1 MKSSIQS
8 LTALSPL
15 DGRYQTK
22 LSPLGPYFSEFALIK
37 YRIRVEIE
45 YLIELHATGIKPL
58 EPLDESEQNFLRDI
72 FRNFTPEDAQ
82 QVKEIEAVTNH
93 DVKAVE
99 YYIKQYI
106 DASRLPKLIQNKEFI
121 HFGLTSQDI
130 NNTASPM
137 MLRDSIHDVYLPRI
151 HNILDKLN
159 IYAEEWKDLP
169 MLART
174 HGQPASPTTLGK
186 EIKVFAIRLE
196 NQIKELSA
204 LPFPAKFGG
213 ATGNLNAHYIAYP
226 DTDWHAF
233 AKSFVEETLGL
244 SRSFPTTQIEH
255 YDGLGRIFDTIKR
268 INTILIDLCQD
279 IWLYISSEY
288 FKQKVKA
295 GEVGSSAMPH
305 KVNPIDFENAEGNA
319 GMSTAL
325 LEFLSRK
332 LPVSRLQRDLTDSTI
347 MRNVGVAVGYAY
359 LSLLSLEKGLGKL
372 LVNPEA
378 LAADLN
384 KNWAV
389 LAEAIQ
395 TILRREAYP
404 NPYEALKAL
413 TRGKSGIDEKSLAEF
428 VEGLDVSEEVKAEL
442 RVLRPEM
449 FIGNIGF

>member
-1 MKSSIQS
+1 MNSHP
-8 LTALSPL
+8 LMALSPL
-15 DGRYQTK
+15 DGRYQKK
-22 LSPLGPYFSEFALIK
+22 LAPLSSYFSEFALIK
-37 YRIRVEIE
+37 YRILVEIE
-45 YLIELHATGIKPL
+45 YLIALHASEVKPL
-58 EPLDESEQNFLRDI
+58 AALDESSQKFLRNI
-72 FRNFTPEDAQ
+72 YESFTLEQAQ
-82 QVKEIEAVTNH
+82 EVKSIEAVTNH

-99 YYIKQYI
+99 YFIKQYI
-106 DASRLPKLIQNKEFI
+106 DASRLDPLIQNKEFI

-137 MLRDSIHDVYLPRI
+137 MLRDAIQEVYLPQI
-151 HNILDKLN
+151 KGILNSLEN
-159 IYAEEWKDLP
+159 YAEEWKRIP

-174 HGQPASPTTLGK
+174 HGQAASPTTLGK
-186 EIKVFAIRLE
+186 EFKVFAQRLS
-196 NQIKELSA
+196 IHIDELA
-204 LPFPAKFGG
+204 TLPYPAKFGG

-226 DTDWHAF
+226 EKDWHQF
-233 AKSFVEETLGL
+233 AKDFVEEKLGL

-255 YDGLGRIFDTIKR
+255 YDGLGRIFDCLKR
-268 INTILIDLCQD
+268 INSILIDLCQD
-279 IWLYISSEY
+279 VWLYISSEY

-305 KVNPIDFENAEGNA
+305 KVNPIDFENSEGNA

-347 MRNVGVAVGYAY
+347 MRNVGVAIGYAF
-359 LSLLSLEKGLGKL
+359 LSLQSLEKGLGKL
-372 LVNPEA
+372 LVNPSTI
-378 LAADLN
+378 AADLD

-413 TRGKSGIDEKSLAEF
+413 TRGKEGIDAASLSTF
-428 VEGLDVSEEVKAEL
+428 VESLDVSEEVKAEL
-442 RVLRPEM
+442 RALRPEN
-449 FIGNIGF
+449 FIGEIGY